1 MRFQKFKGQKFP
13 TCFKQGFQQKNG
25 GYLQLINMANSR
37 PGLTEEG
44 RTLFKETKK
53 AIRWGWLGISDCSE
67 VVITSSWHKPEHN
80 FQNMPEPLF

>member
-1 MRFQKFKGQKFP
+1 MRFQKFKGQKLP

-53 AIRWGWLGISDCSE
+53 AIR
-67 VVITSSWHKPEHN
+67 
-80 FQNMPEPLF
+80 

>member
-1 MRFQKFKGQKFP
+1 MRFQKFKGQKLP

-53 AIRWGWLGISDCSE
+53 PSAGDGLE
-67 VVITSSWHKPEHN
+67 
-80 FQNMPEPLF
+80 FQTVAKW